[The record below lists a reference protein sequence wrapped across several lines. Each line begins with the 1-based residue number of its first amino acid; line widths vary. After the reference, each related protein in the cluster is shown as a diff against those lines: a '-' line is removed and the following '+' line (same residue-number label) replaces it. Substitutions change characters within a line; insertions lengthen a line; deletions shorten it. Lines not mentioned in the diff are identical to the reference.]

1 MSRERYSHMIKT
13 KRHIIGFISI
23 IFALSAGAC
32 GNSDIVVRDSSMNK
46 EVDEPVFETQKNIT
60 LDWTQ
65 IRDDAE
71 EQFNDKTMY
80 PMSDYIDMAFKES
93 ENKVLLIWSLSNDI
107 SDDEALAYGN
117 EYIRAIND
125 YAATQDFS
133 IKKSSETSY
142 GGLFDRYD
150 LEVQLFRADDIMED
164 SKYIVNQ
171 VIKAGTNTNLELQNK
186 KGDK

>member
-1 MSRERYSHMIKT
+1 MEGIYSMIKF
-13 KRHIIGFISI
+13 KKHIVGLISI
-23 IFALSAGAC
+23 IFAISAGAC
-32 GNSDIVVRDSSMNK
+32 ANSDIAVNRSVASDK
-46 EVDEPVFETQKNIT
+46 PVFETQKNIA

>member
-1 MSRERYSHMIKT
+1 MEGIYIMIKI
-13 KRHIIGFISI
+13 KKHIVGVLSI
-23 IFALSAGAC
+23 VFALSAGAC
-32 GNSDIVVRDSSMNK
+32 ANSDIVTNKSMDSDK
-46 EVDEPVFETQKNIT
+46 PVFETQKNIV
-60 LDWTQ
+60 LDWSQ
-65 IRDDAE
+65 IRSDAE
-71 EQFNDKTMY
+71 EQFNDKTLY
-80 PMSDYIDMAFKES
+80 PMSDYIDMAFKEN
-93 ENKVLLIWSLSNDI
+93 ENKVLLTWSLSDDI

-142 GGLFDRYD
+142 GGLFDKYD
-150 LEVQLFRADDIMED
+150 LEIQLFRADDITED

-171 VIKAGTNTNLELQNK
+171 VIKAGTDTNLQLQNNK

>member
-1 MSRERYSHMIKT
+1 MEGIYIMIKL
-13 KRHIIGFISI
+13 KRHIIGLISI

-32 GNSDIVVRDSSMNK
+32 ANSDIAVNKNADSQ
-46 EVDEPVFETQKNIT
+46 EPVFETQKNIT
-60 LDWTQ
+60 LDWNQ
-65 IRDDAE
+65 IRSDAE

-80 PMSDYIDMAFKES
+80 PMSDYIDMAFKAD

-142 GGLFDRYD
+142 GGLFDKYD
-150 LEVQLFRADDIMED
+150 LEIQLFRADDIMED

-171 VIKAGTNTNLELQNK
+171 VIKAGTDTNLQLQNNK

>member
-1 MSRERYSHMIKT
+1 MEGIYIMIKI
-13 KRHIIGFISI
+13 KKHIVGILSI
-23 IFALSAGAC
+23 VFALSAGAC
-32 GNSDIVVRDSSMNK
+32 ANS
-46 EVDEPVFETQKNIT
+46 
-60 LDWTQ
+60 
-65 IRDDAE
+65 
-71 EQFNDKTMY
+71 EQFNDKTLY
-80 PMSDYIDMAFKES
+80 PMSDYIDMAFKEN
-93 ENKVLLIWSLSNDI
+93 ENKVLLIWSLSDDI

-142 GGLFDRYD
+142 GGLFDKYD
-150 LEVQLFRADDIMED
+150 LEIQLFRADDIMED

-171 VIKAGTNTNLELQNK
+171 VIKAGTDTNLQLQNNK

>member
-1 MSRERYSHMIKT
+1 MEGIYIMIKI
-13 KRHIIGFISI
+13 KKHIVGVLSI
-23 IFALSAGAC
+23 VFALSAGAC
-32 GNSDIVVRDSSMNK
+32 ANSDIVVNKSMDSDK
-46 EVDEPVFETQKNIT
+46 PVFETQKNIV
-60 LDWTQ
+60 LDWSQ
-65 IRDDAE
+65 IRSDAE
-71 EQFNDKTMY
+71 EQFNDKTLY
-80 PMSDYIDMAFKES
+80 PRSDYIDMAFN
-93 ENKVLLIWSLSNDI
+93 ENKVLLIWSLSDDI

-142 GGLFDRYD
+142 GGLFDKYD
-150 LEVQLFRADDIMED
+150 LEIQLFRADDIMED

-171 VIKAGTNTNLELQNK
+171 VIKAGTDTNLQLQNNK

>member
-1 MSRERYSHMIKT
+1 MEGIYIMIKN
-13 KRHIIGFISI
+13 KKHIVGVLSI
-23 IFALSAGAC
+23 VFALSAGAC
-32 GNSDIVVRDSSMNK
+32 ANSDIVVNKSPDSDK
-46 EVDEPVFETQKNIT
+46 PVFETQKNIV
-60 LDWTQ
+60 LDWSQ
-65 IRDDAE
+65 IRSDAE
-71 EQFNDKTMY
+71 EQFNDKTLY
-80 PMSDYIDMAFKES
+80 PMSDYIDMAFKEN
-93 ENKVLLIWSLSNDI
+93 ENKVLLIWSLSDDI

-142 GGLFDRYD
+142 GGLFDKYD
-150 LEVQLFRADDIMED
+150 LEIQLFRADDIMED

-171 VIKAGTNTNLELQNK
+171 VIKAGTDTNLQLQNNK